1 MRQSVCLITHNIRKF
16 FARAVIVSVLL
27 ASAGPIPSKKVF
39 ADSMSTSAGNVATQV
54 AAGDAHT
61 CALLT
66 SGIVQCWGD
75 NSSGQ
80 LGDGTTTDRHS
91 PVNVTGLPVSIV
103 SISAG
108 LTHTCAIAGDG
119 SAWCWGSNVSKQLGG
134 GAGATDLYYTIPIQ
148 VTGLGN
154 VATISAGGLHTCAIL
169 QDGTGVCWGSNT
181 YGQLGDG
188 TRLMRASPISIQ
200 GLQESVL
207 EIATGTAHSCAL
219 LSSGAVKCWGSNY
232 YKELGDGGMVNWSS
246 LPMDVFDLQSGVVSL
261 SSRSRHTCAKMS
273 SGNVKCWGV
282 NQSGQLGDATLAD
295 SYIPVDVNSLSGAVK
310 VVAGGAHTCALVGL
324 LLKCWGDNYYGQLG
338 NAQPMYQSI
347 SKTPVQVYG
356 VYDATS
362 ALALGSRHSCV
373 LISSGGVKCW
383 GDNAHGQL
391 GNDSIAPSSVPVDAL
406 GFEPPSL
413 RRWTLMLYLDGD
425 TAGLDGGTIYSEF
438 ARAIQ
443 QLGRVSKSNVNVV
456 ALIDG
461 PNFLDTFRVT
471 FQPGVIFEPLG
482 EKAMDNPATLV
493 DFVNKARQ
501 DFPADYYYLAIADHA
516 NGLRGI
522 AWDTTSD
529 VNRGA
534 MLTPPELRQALSQI
548 TGNGAAPIDV
558 LHFDGCSFG
567 MMENAS
573 VADGFVRYLVVS
585 QNIGW
590 SVFAY
595 DYYRDVIT
603 ATTSPSTF
611 AASTAARYGL
621 SVQRAGGY
629 PFTISAL
636 DMGQYGRADQAL
648 SDFSRELIT
657 YAQADPANKS
667 AVAALRG
674 PTQKFDSTSPT
685 MIIDNNDFYLDLTDY
700 ARRVHDNI
708 SNQAVVSASVV
719 LINALTASPFP
730 FVIYNASA
738 SGTFQY
744 AGQSITWNLANA
756 NGVSIYYPA
765 QMSGSNYQ
773 NYVNGAIYPEF
784 KAQTQWDDYLV
795 AMAVSALPGDPVDGV
810 DANPL
815 PPLRV
820 VQPRSF
826 LPNTVRENAAN
837 W

>member
-1 MRQSVCLITHNIRKF
+1 MAVPNRRFT
-16 FARAVIVSVLL
+16 ARIALTFLLTLVLFPK
-27 ASAGPIPSKKVF
+27 GVF
-39 ADSMSTSAGNVATQV
+39 AITLAMPLGNVATQLV
-54 AAGDAHT
+54 AGDAHT
-61 CALLT
+61 CALLA

-75 NSSGQ
+75 NSNGQ
-80 LGDGTTTDRHS
+80 LGDGTTFDRLKPTD
-91 PVNVTGLPVSIV
+91 VIGLPANIISIA
-103 SISAG
+103 AG
-108 LTHTCAIAGDG
+108 ASHTCAVATDR

-134 GAGATDLYYTIPIQ
+134 GSGATNLYYTLPIQ
-148 VTGLGN
+148 VSGLSN
-154 VATISAGGLHTCAIL
+154 VVKISAGGLHTCALL
-169 QDGTGVCWGSNT
+169 QDATGVCWGSNT

-188 TRLMRASPISIQ
+188 TRTARMSPVSIQNLTDPIS
-200 GLQESVL
+200 
-207 EIATGTAHSCAL
+207 EIATGAAHTCAL
-219 LSSGAVKCWGSNY
+219 LSTGAVKCWGSNY
-232 YKELGDGGMVNWSS
+232 YKELGDGGMVNWSA
-246 LPMDVFDLQSGVVSL
+246 LPVDVFGLQVNATSVS
-261 SSRSRHTCAKMS
+261 SHSRHTCVRMNDGS
-273 SGNVKCWGV
+273 SKCWGM
-282 NQSGQLGDATLAD
+282 NQNGQLGDNTLAD
-295 SYIPVDVNSLSGAVK
+295 SYVPVSVTTLAGVVK
-310 VVAGGAHTCALVGL
+310 IVAGGSHSCALSGF

-347 SKTPVQVYG
+347 SKIPVQVFG
-356 VYDATS
+356 IYDATS
-362 ALALGSRHSCV
+362 ALALGARHSCV
-373 LISSGGVKCW
+373 IISSGGVKCW

-391 GNDSIAPSSVPVDAL
+391 GNDNIAPSSAPVDAL
-406 GFEPPSL
+406 GFQPPSQ

-425 TAGLDGGTIYSEF
+425 TAGLDGGTIHSEF
-438 ARAIQ
+438 TKAIQ
-443 QLGRVSKSNVNVV
+443 QIARSSKSNVNVV

-471 FQPGVIFEPLG
+471 FQPSPVFEPLG
-482 EKAMDNPATLV
+482 EKAMDDPATLV

-501 DFPADYYYLAIADHA
+501 DFPADYYYLVIADHA

-529 VNRGA
+529 ISRNA
-534 MLTPPELRQALSQI
+534 MLTPPELRQALNQI

-573 VADGFVRYLVVS
+573 VADGFARYLVVS

-603 ATTSPSTF
+603 NTSSPSTF

-636 DMGQYGRADQAL
+636 DLAQYGRADQTL
-648 SDFSRELIT
+648 NDFSSALMT

-667 AVAALRG
+667 TVAALRA
-674 PTQKFDSTSPT
+674 PTQKFDSSSPT
-685 MIIDNNDFYLDLTDY
+685 MIIDNNDFYLDLIDY
-700 ARRVHDNI
+700 ARRVRDNI
-708 SNQAVVSASVV
+708 TNQSVISASAA
-719 LINALTASPFP
+719 LIDVLTASPFP

-744 AGQSITWNLANA
+744 AGQSITWNLSNA
-756 NGVSIYYPA
+756 NGISIYYPA

-773 NYVNGAIYPEF
+773 NYINGAIYPDF
-784 KAQTQWDDYLV
+784 KAQTQWDEYLI
-795 AMAVSALPGDPVDGV
+795 AMSISALPGEPVEGP

-826 LPNTVRENAAN
+826 IPNTIRDF
-837 W
+837 WDKW